1 MTQELAAF
9 VGIDWADEK
18 HAACLMPAAGG
29 LGQQTEIMQAPEA
42 IAAWAAD
49 LRVRF
54 GGRPIAVCL
63 EQTRGALVY
72 ALMQYDFLVLYP
84 INPKQLSAY
93 REALY
98 PSGAKNDPNDAELL
112 ARFVRDHSDKLRAW
126 HPDDEATR
134 ALRLLTE
141 QRRKWVEDRVALT
154 NELRQRLKESYPLA
168 LELSGDNLASESF
181 LALLEK
187 FPSQRELQR
196 SSPKQLEKWLPSRR
210 RVADDPPA
218 EEQLRQRIA
227 TIREVPPITT
237 DRPVLEHSRLAVS
250 HLVVLLQTISRSIS
264 ECERKIVEEFAK
276 HPDADLFASFPG
288 AGPALAPRLASAYG
302 SDREKLQD
310 ARAMQ
315 QLSGI
320 APIMKTSG
328 KSKIVLMRW
337 ACPKFLRQ
345 TFHEHARCSTSK
357 SRWARAYMVM
367 RTQRGDDYQQ
377 ILRGLAFK
385 WQRIIFRCWKTNQ
398 PYDEERYIRRL
409 RATGSELVKFISE
422 NPSEDN

>member
-18 HAACLMPAAGG
+18 HAACLIPAAGG
-29 LGQQTEIMQAPEA
+29 IAQQTEIEQTPEA
-42 IAAWAAD
+42 ITAWAAD

-54 GGRPIAVCL
+54 DGRPIGVCL
-63 EQTRGALVY
+63 EQSRGALVY

-84 INPKQLSAY
+84 INPKQLAAY

-98 PSGAKNDPNDAELL
+98 PSGAKNDPNDAELV
-112 ARFVRDHSDKLRAW
+112 ARFLRDHSDKLRAR

-134 ALRLLTE
+134 ALRLFTE

-196 SSPKQLEKWLPSRR
+196 SSPKQLQEWLPRRR
-210 RVADDPPA
+210 RVADDPPTA
-218 EEQLRQRIA
+218 ELLRQRIA
-227 TIREVPPITT
+227 AIRKVPLITT
-237 DRPVLEHSRLAVS
+237 DRPVLEHSRLAIS
-250 HLVVLLQTISRSIS
+250 HLVLLLKAINHSIS
-264 ECERKIVEEFAK
+264 ECEQKISEQFAK
-276 HPDADLFASFPG
+276 HPDAELFASFPG

-302 SDREKLQD
+302 SDRDKLQD
-310 ARAMQ
+310 ARDMQ

-320 APIMKTSG
+320 APVMRTSG

-357 SRWARAYMVM
+357 SRWARAYVVM
-367 RTQRGDDYQQ
+367 RTQRGDSYQQ

-409 RATGSELVKFISE
+409 HATGSELVKFISE
-422 NPSEDN
+422 NPPKNA